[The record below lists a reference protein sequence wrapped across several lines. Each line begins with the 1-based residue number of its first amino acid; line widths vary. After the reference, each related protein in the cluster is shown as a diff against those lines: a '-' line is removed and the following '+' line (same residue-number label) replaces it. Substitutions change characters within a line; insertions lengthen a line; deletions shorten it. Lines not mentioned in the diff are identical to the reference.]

1 MNAEILT
8 VGTEILLGDILNT
21 NAQYLGKE
29 LALLGIGIY
38 RTTSVGDNEERL
50 YKAIEDA
57 LSYSDFVITTGG
69 LGPTSDDISKEVSA
83 KVLGKDLV
91 LHKESYEKIKEYFK
105 NNDRAMKNGNE
116 KQALFPEDAIILEN
130 NNGTAPGCIMK
141 SFDNKYIINLP
152 GPPGEM
158 VPMFENKV
166 RPFLEKFID
175 STIVSRSLRSV
186 GLGEW
191 DLASRV
197 ADIIEESVNPTV
209 APYAKSGEATLRIT
223 AKAENKEEA
232 IKLIDEKE
240 KEILKEIGEYI
251 YGRDNESLEDA
262 LGKLLLKYNLTISL
276 AESLT
281 GGMVMS
287 KIVSYEGGISGSIN
301 EGYLTYSNKAK
312 ERILGVK
319 KETIEKYGPASHET
333 SYEMTKGLME
343 KTGCDV
349 CITTTGIAGPTGG
362 SKDKPVGLA
371 FIGIGVKDDI
381 KIIKGVYSGR
391 RESIRRKVSTKAV
404 DELRREIIKQ
414 YENK

>member
-50 YKAIEDA
+50 YNAIKDA

-83 KVLGKDLV
+83 RVLGKDLI
-91 LHKESYEKIKEYFK
+91 LHKESYEKIKGYFR

-130 NNGTAPGCIMK
+130 DNGTAPGCIMK
-141 SFDNKYIINLP
+141 SFDDKYIINLP
-152 GPPGEM
+152 GPPIEM
-158 VPMFENKV
+158 IPMFEEKV
-166 RPFLEKFID
+166 RPFLEGFID

-197 ADIIEESVNPTV
+197 ADIIKESENPTV

-223 AKAENKEEA
+223 AKAKNKEEA
-232 IKLIDEKE
+232 IKLIDKKE
-240 KEILKEIGEYI
+240 EEILNIIGKYI

-262 LGKLLLKYNLTISL
+262 LGSLLLKHNLNISV

-281 GGMVMS
+281 GGMIMS
-287 KIVSYEGGISGSIN
+287 KIVSYEGGISKSIN
-301 EGYLTYSNKAK
+301 EGYLTYSNEAK

-319 KETIEKYGPASHET
+319 KETIEKYGPASRET
-333 SYEMTKGLME
+333 SFEMTKGLIE

-349 CITTTGIAGPTGG
+349 CITTTGIAGPSGG
-362 SKDKPVGLA
+362 TKEKPVGLA
-371 FIGIGVKDDI
+371 YIGISIKGKI
-381 KIIKGVYSGR
+381 KIIKGVYSGS
-391 RESIRRKVSTKAV
+391 RESIRRKVSTKAL
-404 DELRREIIKQ
+404 DELRRGIIKV
-414 YENK
+414 YES